1 MLASVYRIVNTST
14 TEQTLTLTV
23 SAPGQP
29 IALRLHWLDSP
40 CCKSFYGNEPNFS
53 WQWWGVAQHPVPD
66 AGVCR
71 ESALA
76 ASSTGSEPVLACV
89 GNGSMVALLV

>member
-1 MLASVYRIVNTST
+1 MTPSASCKRVCVCTRRCRIVSAAG
-14 TEQTLTLTV
+14 ETLTLTV
-23 SAPGQP
+23 QAPGQP

-40 CCKSFYGNEPNFS
+40 CCKSFYGNDPNYS

-71 ESALA
+71 ESA
-76 ASSTGSEPVLACV
+76 PACT
-89 GNGSMVALLV
+89 AEAFA